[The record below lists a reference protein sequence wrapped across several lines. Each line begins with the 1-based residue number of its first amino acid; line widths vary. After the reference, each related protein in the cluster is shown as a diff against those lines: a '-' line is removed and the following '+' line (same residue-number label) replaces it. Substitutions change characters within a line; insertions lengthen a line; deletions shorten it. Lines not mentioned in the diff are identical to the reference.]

1 MARTRAEWN
10 ALIAGE
16 AAIHGLS
23 ASAAAEWLLF
33 RDLVVTI
40 AMFFEAIIELFK
52 SDVDTALATK
62 QPGSLPWYPV
72 MIDEFQYGHTLLVD
86 ENGQLYYETIDE
98 AAQIITQRA
107 VKETDDGHLRI
118 KVAKEEAGETVQLT
132 LDERNAFNDYLEAR
146 MPPGVS
152 YTATSLPADEVKYIM
167 TLKYDSLYNKTALL
181 AAVDA
186 ALDEFRTGIAF
197 PAIFY
202 KSELIAKVRSV
213 PGVVSVVV
221 QIDMLL
227 DNGAESVTNLPEEK
241 ELPAGYFIWDDT
253 STITATAA

>member
-1 MARTRAEWN
+1 MS
-10 ALIAGE
+10 G
-16 AAIHGLS
+16 
-23 ASAAAEWLLF
+23 SAAAEWLLL

-52 SDVDTALATK
+52 SDVDNALATK

-72 MIDEFQYGHTLLVD
+72 MISEFQYGHTLLVD
-86 ENGQLYYETIDE
+86 DEGRLYYETIDE
-98 AAQIITQRA
+98 AARIITQRA
-107 VKETDDGHLRI
+107 IKEEDDGFLRI
-118 KVAKEEAGETVQLT
+118 KVAKEDAGETVQLT

-152 YTATSLPADEVKYIM
+152 YSATSLPADEVKYTM
-167 TLKYDSLYNKTALL
+167 TIKYDALYNKTSLL
-181 AAVDA
+181 AAVDVV
-186 ALDEFRTGIAF
+186 LDEFRTGIAF

-202 KSELIAKVRSV
+202 KSQLIAAVRAV

-221 QIDMLL
+221 QIDMVL
-227 DNGAESVTNLPEEK
+227 DNGTVTVTNLPEER
-241 ELPAGYFIWDDT
+241 ELPAGYFIWDAT